1 MGWVLGRW
9 LGGDGCRAYQHQPQ
23 VWRSPCHATPRST
36 YWTASNVRGRRG
48 ATPFPG
54 CLSILAR
61 REEPVRTGSEALT
74 RATHLHHH
82 PRAAESRQIFAMM
95 GRNSGCFVFK
105 GSETRWPGDNK
116 GCRTWFTGLLS
127 VEEGGALL
135 KKKITIINAFR
146 SVISK
151 LPNLWWNICHFSPD
165 NLKILWV
172 IKLSNKIAQILLECQ
187 AVFFCL
193 DVVTFA

>member
-1 MGWVLGRW
+1 MWWEWGVQHLSQAASPYWPDGKSLCGRDLRPLLG
-9 LGGDGCRAYQHQPQ
+9 P
-23 VWRSPCHATPRST
+23 PTST
-36 YWTASNVRGRRG
+36 TTQGR
-48 ATPFPG
+48 PN
-54 CLSILAR
+54 
-61 REEPVRTGSEALT
+61 PVRYLQWRGHIADIL
-74 RATHLHHH
+74 
-82 PRAAESRQIFAMM
+82 F
-95 GRNSGCFVFK
+95 FK

-146 SVISK
+146 SVIGK

-187 AVFFCL
+187 AVFFVSVPCCDYL
-193 DVVTFA
+193 CIDRYPRLRAKSFAFPLLGDI